1 MLFVCELFYKKIF
14 SYQINIGFYLR
25 NFWFNGGVFF
35 FFIINTI
42 NSPTTSLHKSNYTQN
57 PFEINLTIVGVKIR
71 HDFKW
76 DYHNPLLGCENPTQS
91 CARTRL

>member
-1 MLFVCELFYKKIF
+1 MGE
-14 SYQINIGFYLR
+14 
-25 NFWFNGGVFF
+25 F

-76 DYHNPLLGCENPTQS
+76 DYLNPIQTFRLLQLN
-91 CARTRL
+91 L